1 MKNIIIIS
9 LLIFSISVKSQ
20 EKKYSYYLYLDN
32 FNNAPSFNVQNGLLN
47 YVGVNSQLSIIFN
60 KYKIYNFN
68 QAFPE
73 FIDSNS
79 ILNVFLVVCNS
90 NNLINELMQ
99 AYPLIFLSYND
110 LTDKNIE
117 TLYYPNDYGNTSPI
131 VNLGA
136 NVNRKELDYQ
146 KANQAWN
153 ITTGVSS
160 IVLGISDSNF
170 DSTSPDLAGKLNFVS
185 GYNGQYTGWAHGTG
199 VTALAAAKGNNS
211 SGSVGVCMD
220 CNILAAPIGIGTIS
234 QIAFSSLY
242 KLANEGARVINMSW
256 HNGMGYQNGL
266 DGYRPVEQEVINYLV
281 DKFNVIFV
289 GAAGNNPS
297 FSQPNSSI
305 LPGGVGPYGIIYIY
319 PASYDNVI
327 SVSSINHKNTQS
339 LPLNTS
345 QSSYCC
351 TSPLFPVYLD
361 LEDSVSHSSNGIDP
375 MNPISVLR
383 NGYYISPTNIDG
395 FQWSHTLN
403 DKVDILSTGYDV
415 FDYSGF
421 LNSINLYANGTSF
434 SAPIV
439 TGTIGLMLSVNS
451 CLLPVEVESILK
463 LSTKDI
469 ENLPI
474 NQNYLPINQPLYSNF
489 DGFLG
494 AGKLEIGDSVDFV
507 NQMIQ
512 PNGNAIIDNH
522 IFNRFNF
529 KLEKINNI
537 LTINNIVFRDKNTSD
552 FTSKNEINITNSDF
566 RPNSNGYVNLKINPS
581 ITICPTSPKNPNPL
595 INNNETKFKSNLLN
609 DFIKLFPN
617 PNKGIFTISLY
628 RDFKDLSVKVYD
640 VFGKLVYSNLENSSN
655 FEINISSLPSAMYF
669 VKLNSNELNETLK
682 VIKE

>member
-32 FNNAPSFNVQNGLLN
+32 YNNAPVFNVQNGLLN
-47 YVGVNSQLSIIFN
+47 YSGVNSQLSIIFN

-73 FIDSNS
+73 FLECTD
-79 ILNVFLVVCNS
+79 ILNVFFVECNT
-90 NNLINELMQ
+90 NKLISELIQ
-99 AYPLIFLSYND
+99 AYPFIFKKYDD
-110 LTDKNIE
+110 LTDKIVE
-117 TLYYPNDYGNTSPI
+117 PLYYPNDYGNTSPNA
-131 VNLGA
+131 NLGA

-146 KANQAWN
+146 NVNQAWEITSGNSN
-153 ITTGVSS
+153 I
-160 IVLGISDSNF
+160 ILGISDTAF
-170 DSTSPDLAGKLNFVS
+170 DSNSPDLQGKLNFITS
-185 GYNGQYTGWAHGTG
+185 YNGQYSGWAHGTG
-199 VTALAAAKGNNS
+199 VAALAAARGNNF

-220 CNILAAPIGIGTIS
+220 CNILASPLGFGQTS
-234 QIAFSSLY
+234 PIAFSNLF

-256 HNGMGYQNGL
+256 HNGMGYTNGVT
-266 DGYRPVEQEVINYLV
+266 GYRQVEQEIINCLV
-281 DKFNVIFV
+281 NKFDVIFV
-289 GAAGNNPS
+289 GAAGNYPS
-297 FSQPNSSI
+297 FSQPNSTVT
-305 LPGGVGPYGIIYIY
+305 GGTGPYGIIYIY

-327 SVSSINHKNTQS
+327 SVSSIRHKNSQT

-345 QSSYCC
+345 QISYCC
-351 TSPLFPVYLD
+351 NSPSLFPIYVD
-361 LEDSVSHSSNGIDP
+361 LEDSISHSCNGLNP
-375 MNPISVLR
+375 MNPIGVLR
-383 NGYYISPTNIDG
+383 NGYYLSPTNIDG
-395 FQWSHTLN
+395 FQWNHTLN

-421 LNSINLYANGTSF
+421 LNSTNLYADGTSF

-439 TGTIGLMLSVNS
+439 TGTIGLMLSVNN
-451 CLLPVEVESILK
+451 CLKGSEVETILK
-463 LSTKDI
+463 ISTKDI
-469 ENLPI
+469 ENLSI
-474 NQNYLPINQPLYSNF
+474 NQNYLPINQPLYPNF

-494 AGKLEIGDSVDFV
+494 AGKLEINDSVDFV

-566 RPNSNGYVNLKINPS
+566 RPNANGYVNLKINPS
-581 ITICPTSPKNPNPL
+581 ITICPTSSKNSNPL

-609 DFIKLFPN
+609 NFIKLYPN

-628 RDFKDLSVKVYD
+628 RNFKDLSVKVYD